1 MLYKFVCRYS
11 ELALKRGGQNIYSIG
26 PAPKSRLGQMVMSRF
41 WTLLFLVA
49 ACVLS
54 FVGSESYPKG
64 SDPINSCFCQLEGVL
79 EDCPCE
85 AATVDVFN
93 QKLRHQLSPLLHH
106 PYFRY
111 FQVFSIIPSAGAS
124 SYSIFPGRF
133 LPALRLLVW
142 G

>member
-1 MLYKFVCRYS
+1 M
-11 ELALKRGGQNIYSIG
+11 GQL
-26 PAPKSRLGQMVMSRF
+26 PLTRLGQMAMSRF

-54 FVGSESYPKG
+54 FVGSESDPKG
-64 SDPINSCFCQLEGVL
+64 SDPINSCFCQLKGVL

-85 AATVDVFN
+85 AATVDDFN

-111 FQVFSIIPSAGAS
+111 FQVFSIIPFVGAS

-133 LPALRLLVW
+133 LPALRLLVR